1 MVLVLNLPNF
11 TPWERNLYPN
21 TYLFDFQERL
31 AKCVLLAALFFS
43 LFSRLWKAWL
53 VAWCLF
59 LWWAPVSIAVRL
71 IVEAPITS
79 NLVGTAMASSAG
91 ELANL
96 ALSIPKAWFVAFVG
110 WNMVCAAIFVWLKR
124 RPTWRW
130 PFASRGKIFL
140 FCALLLLVPF
150 FYKEDFWS
158 ATPPA
163 IVVAAS
169 VDPFAEADQP
179 MGADADLPL
188 AFPYELPWALAQYG
202 QARQVVDEARAG
214 LRPVGAGSAL
224 AVGAGSPD
232 VVVLVIGESSSRK
245 FWHLF
250 NPAASATTPLLDA
263 RWAQGRN
270 LYPLLNVVAQ
280 STSTRQAVPSMLTAQ
295 PLLWPDGSP
304 NPQATHSIVSQASS
318 AGYASAWFSNQ
329 AAVGRFDGVIA
340 AYADEA
346 AAKAFLNPSTFFQQ
360 GSYDEVLVPALR
372 RHVAG
377 HAKSFIVLHTLGSHF
392 KFEHRYP
399 PPFEVFPS
407 SENLDNAYRNSIV
420 YTDFVLDQVIATL
433 ERDGRS
439 AAMVYV
445 SDHGQGLPNDQ
456 CGKAEI
462 NRTTV
467 DSYEVPALV
476 WLSSAYEAAS
486 PAVPEALRKNAQ
498 GPYTNAAVYQTLSD
512 LIAGGLTTDND
523 SAQGGAPSFLRSPPP
538 ENARMVVSP
547 AQRWVNFQ
555 DAVHKN
561 PCVIGA
567 Y

>member
-1 MVLVLNLPNF
+1 MVLVLNVPNF
-11 TPWERNLYPN
+11 IPWEQNLYPN
-21 TYLFDFQERL
+21 TYLIDFQERL
-31 AKCVLLAALFFS
+31 AKCILLAALFFA
-43 LFSRLWKAWL
+43 LFARPWIAWL

-59 LWWAPVSIAVRL
+59 LWWMPISIAVRL

-79 NLVGTAMASSAG
+79 NLVGTSMASSAG

-96 ALSIPKAWFVAFVG
+96 ALSIPKAWFVVFFG
-110 WNMVCAAIFVWLKR
+110 WNMVCAATFIWLKR
-124 RPTWRW
+124 KVTWRW
-130 PFASRGKIFL
+130 RFAPRGKIFL
-140 FCALLLLVPF
+140 FCALLLLIPF
-150 FYKEDFWS
+150 LHKENFWS
-158 ATPPA
+158 NTPSTLV
-163 IVVAAS
+163 IAAS
-169 VDPFAEADQP
+169 VDPFVRADQP
-179 MGADADLPL
+179 IGSDADLPL

-214 LRPVGAGSAL
+214 LRPVGVGSAL
-224 AVGAGSPD
+224 AVGVGSPD

-250 NPAASATTPLLDA
+250 NPTAPATTPLLDA

-270 LYPLLNVVAQ
+270 LYPLSNVVAL

-304 NPQATHSIVSQASS
+304 NPQATHSIVSLASS

-329 AAVGRFDGVIA
+329 AAVGRFDGVIP

-346 AAKAFLNPSTFFQQ
+346 ATKAFLNPSTFFQQ
-360 GSYDEVLVPALR
+360 GSYDEVLIPALR

-392 KFEHRYP
+392 KFTHRYP
-399 PPFEVFPS
+399 SAFEVFPS
-407 SENLDNAYRNSIV
+407 SESLDDAYRNSIL

-476 WLSSAYEAAS
+476 WLSSAYEAANPMV
-486 PAVPEALRKNAQ
+486 PAVLRKNAQ
-498 GPYTNAAVYQTLSD
+498 SPYTNAAVYQTLGD
-512 LIAGGLTTDND
+512 LIAVGSITNND
-523 SAQGGAPSFLRSPPP
+523 FEQGSAPSFLRSPQA
-538 ENARMVVSP
+538 ESARMVVSP

-561 PCVIGA
+561 PCAIGA